1 MDFVALLQGAR
12 LQKQSV
18 LKTVLGQAWSRVKSR
33 SVLWWFLNA
42 NIQLGAINKRRCLKI
57 CNFFTIPLFSILLL
71 SGVYVLSFW
80 GNPSFHY
87 EMTLFM
93 DVPSRH
99 SLLGS
104 VNLRPIHYCI
114 YHIIHDKIITA
125 FFHIIWAPPFI
136 SSSRKVHYY

>member
-1 MDFVALLQGAR
+1 MVLLQGAR
-12 LQKQSV
+12 LRKQSV
-18 LKTVLGQAWSRVKSR
+18 LKTVLGQAWSRVKPR

-42 NIQLGAINKRRCLKI
+42 NIQLGAINKRHCLKI
-57 CNFFTIPLFSILLL
+57 CNFLPFPCCLYYYL
-71 SGVYVLSFW
+71 GVNVLSFG

-87 EMTLFM
+87 ETTLFM